1 MHSLK
6 PLTIATLLTLSA
18 VTAQALTTQEIGAV
32 YTATF
37 DRVPDKEGVEYWL
50 NSGLSIEEI
59 AQSFFDQEETQA
71 KYPEATTVEEFIE
84 AVYQNLFAR
93 ESDTSGL
100 EYWKEQL
107 ESGTIA
113 KAHFIIA
120 LINGAQD
127 TEMGNDKTIL
137 EEKTKISTA
146 FLDADIEYEKYGKG
160 LMQKYKEQGLEEA
173 LDEIEEAQGSQKE
186 AEQIQAELDSF
197 DTKFATEEFAEYS
210 GKVALRAKV
219 ASGDITAFK
228 AETTARKE
236 INAIKL
242 AEQNKID
249 EAELEAAL
257 YDSTDLTSTQENNVK
272 KVFNE
277 DGLADALAKIKE
289 YEEENEA
296 AKNAYVP
303 PSSGGGSTY
312 VPPSGGG
319 DTGGATGGSGNGNGT
334 NEGGI

>member
-1 MHSLK
+1 MHRL
-6 PLTIATLLTLSA
+6 
-18 VTAQALTTQEIGAV
+18 
-32 YTATF
+32 
-37 DRVPDKEGVEYWL
+37 
-50 NSGLSIEEI
+50 
-59 AQSFFDQEETQA
+59 SFFDQEETQA

-100 EYWKEQL
+100 EYWREQL
-107 ESGTIA
+107 ESGAIA

-173 LDEIEEAQGSQKE
+173 LNEIKEAQGSQKE

-197 DTKFATEEFAEYS
+197 DTKFATEEFAGYS

-219 ASGDITAFK
+219 ASGEITAFK
-228 AETTARKE
+228 AEVTARKE
-236 INAIKL
+236 INALKL
-242 AEQNKID
+242 AEQNALDKD
-249 EAELEAAL
+249 TLDALL
-257 YDSTDLTSTQENNVK
+257 YDEDFSSAQETRVYEAFEKSGLVGAKLVIANII
-272 KVFNE
+272 E
-277 DGLADALAKIKE
+277 D
-289 YEEENEA
+289 
-296 AKNAYVP
+296 NAYVAP
-303 PSSGGGSTY
+303 VSSGGGSTY
-312 VPPSGGG
+312 TPPVDSGRDTPDGPSGPDGQ
-319 DTGGATGGSGNGNGT
+319 
-334 NEGGI
+334 